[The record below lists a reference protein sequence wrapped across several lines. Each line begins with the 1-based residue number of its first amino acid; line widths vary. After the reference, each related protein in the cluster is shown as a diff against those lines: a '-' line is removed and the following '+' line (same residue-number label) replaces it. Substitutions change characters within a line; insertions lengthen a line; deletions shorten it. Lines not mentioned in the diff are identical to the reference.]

1 MRAVRGLYAHAGI
14 LLASRLRSAKG
25 ARLVTLKGSLT
36 ALTLTLAVAVAA
48 VSSPASA
55 APPLR
60 KQVQALATDLDLMRS
75 TVETILKEMERLR
88 EGQSDMETELGER
101 LKSLKDQANAAGST
115 LSRLQSTV
123 ERQAVDL
130 RATEER
136 VSFVEKKLEEES
148 DEPGRI
154 SKAIRLVADLRIR
167 DELWNNHRDLDADQ
181 DDTDA
186 RIGHR
191 LRLGFELKPS
201 SYAEL
206 TVIAQDARIFGS
218 EESTSSDDE
227 GLGLWRGFMTLKPP
241 LGGGHAMSIRAGRIG
256 LSVGS
261 GIIVGEDD
269 WSFAGRAFD
278 GFHVNYSPGNI
289 IWTEL
294 FYALV
299 RERRTPKGADTDLA
313 GLVVGSK
320 AIGAYLE
327 PQVYVLYLHDGKLDG
342 VGERKI
348 ATVVVR
354 AEGRPV
360 AGLYYEAEAAFQL
373 GKVRESDGVEVD
385 RMATTYFIHGRYTYE
400 ASSVR
405 PEVDVRV
412 YTASGD
418 GNPLDDLDV
427 DFDPLFG
434 DSYSHLDP
442 MGLFRL
448 SNLFLVSVGAKVRPV
463 ESLSVEGSL
472 HLAYLSSAQGRVPA
486 FGSQHFPSDEWDTDL
501 GKELHLAM
509 TYYRDSLLE
518 LKLGYAAFLPGG
530 AAKQTTG
537 GEDRSDWVYGQARV
551 KF

>member
-1 MRAVRGLYAHAGI
+1 M
-14 LLASRLRSAKG
+14 KG
-25 ARLVTLKGSLT
+25 FFT
-36 ALTLTLAVAVAA
+36 ALAFALAVAVT
-48 VSSPASA
+48 VGPLPASA

-60 KQVQALATDLDLMRS
+60 KQVQAMATDLDLMRS

-88 EGQSDMETELGER
+88 EGQSDMETEIGER
-101 LKSLKDQANAAGST
+101 IKALKDQANATGST
-115 LSRLQSTV
+115 LARLQSTV

-154 SKAIRLVADLRIR
+154 SKAIRLVADLRVR
-167 DELWNNHRDLDADQ
+167 DELWNNHRDLSGDS
-181 DDTDA
+181 DDTDG

-191 LRLGFELKPS
+191 LRLGFELKPT

-241 LGGGHAMSIRAGRIG
+241 LGGTHSIAIKAGRIG
-256 LSVGS
+256 LSAGS
-261 GIIVGEDD
+261 GLLLGEDD
-269 WSFAGRAFD
+269 WSFAGRSFD
-278 GFHVNYSPGNI
+278 GFHVDYRPGDYLF
-289 IWTEL
+289 TEL
-294 FYALV
+294 FYATV
-299 RERRTPKGADTDLA
+299 RERRTPLGADTDLA
-313 GLVVGSK
+313 GLVVGTK

-327 PQVYVLYLHDGKLDG
+327 PQVYVIYLHDGKLDG

-348 ATVVVR
+348 ATVVAR
-354 AEGRPV
+354 LEGRPV
-360 AGLYYEAEAAFQL
+360 KGLYYEAEAAFQL

-385 RMATTYFIHGRYTYE
+385 RMATTYFVHGRYTYE
-400 ASSVR
+400 ASSVK

-442 MGLFRL
+442 MGLLRL
-448 SNLFLVSVGAKVRPV
+448 SNLFLVSVGAKVRPL
-463 ESLSVEGSL
+463 EFLSVEGSL

-486 FGSQHFPSDEWDTDL
+486 FGAQHFPTDAWDNDI
-501 GKELHLAM
+501 GKEIHFAVS
-509 TYYRDSLLE
+509 YYRDSILE

-530 AAKQTTG
+530 AAKQITG
-537 GEDRSDWVYGQARV
+537 GEDRADWVYGQARV
-551 KF
+551 GF